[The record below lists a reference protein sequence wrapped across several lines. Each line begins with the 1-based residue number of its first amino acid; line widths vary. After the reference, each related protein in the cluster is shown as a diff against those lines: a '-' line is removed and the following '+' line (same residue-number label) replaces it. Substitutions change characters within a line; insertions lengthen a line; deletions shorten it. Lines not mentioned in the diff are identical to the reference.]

1 MSQNRLIVIEGPIG
15 VGKTSLAHLLA
26 HELKADLI
34 LEKVEE
40 NPFLPHFYQDP
51 EKWAFQ
57 TQLFFLLSRY
67 RQLEELLQQS
77 LFSDT
82 TLTDYF
88 FPKDRIFAYMNL
100 REEELVLY
108 EQIYQLLNPTV
119 PKPDLVVFLQAH
131 TDALLDR
138 IIERGRPYEKE
149 IRPEYLRNLNEAY
162 NKFFFHYDESPL
174 LVVQTSDIDFV
185 HDQADLAD
193 LLGQIKQMKKGREY
207 YHPTGHSS

>member
-26 HELKADLI
+26 HELKADLV

-40 NPFLPHFYQDP
+40 NPFLPHFYGDP
-51 EKWAFQ
+51 NKWAFQ

-67 RQLEELLQQS
+67 RQLEELVQQS
-77 LFSDT
+77 LFSET

-131 TDALLDR
+131 TDALMDR

-162 NKFFFHYDESPL
+162 NRFFFHYDESPL

-185 HDQADLAD
+185 HNQADLAD

-207 YHPTGHSS
+207 YHPTSQP

>member
-57 TQLFFLLSRY
+57 TQLFFLLSRF
-67 RQLEELLQQS
+67 RQLEDLVQQS
-77 LFSDT
+77 LFSET

-108 EQIYQLLNPTV
+108 EQVYQLLNPTV

-138 IIERGRPYEKE
+138 IVGRGRPYEKE

-162 NKFFFHYDESPL
+162 NRFFFHYDESPL

-185 HDQADLAD
+185 HNQADLAD
-193 LLGQIKQMKKGREY
+193 LLIQIKQVKKGREY
-207 YHPTGHSS
+207 YHPTR

>member
-26 HELKADLI
+26 HELKADLV

-40 NPFLPHFYQDP
+40 NPFLPHFYHDP
-51 EKWAFQ
+51 GKWAFQ
-57 TQLFFLLSRY
+57 TQLFFLLSRF
-67 RQLEELLQQS
+67 RQLEELVQQS
-77 LFSDT
+77 LFSET

-108 EQIYQLLNPTV
+108 EQVYQLLNPTV

-138 IIERGRPYEKE
+138 ITGRGRPYEKE

-162 NKFFFHYDESPL
+162 NRFFFHYDESPL

-185 HDQADLAD
+185 HNQADLAD
-193 LLGQIKQMKKGREY
+193 LIDQIKQMKKGREY
-207 YHPTGHSS
+207 YHPTGKS